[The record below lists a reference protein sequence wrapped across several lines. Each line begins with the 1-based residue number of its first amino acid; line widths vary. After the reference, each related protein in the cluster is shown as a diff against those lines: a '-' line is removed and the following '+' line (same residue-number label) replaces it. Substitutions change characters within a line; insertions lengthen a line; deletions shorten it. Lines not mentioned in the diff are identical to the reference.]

1 MQTLKD
7 IGELSAIERLLK
19 YLPARSDIVTSAGD
33 DCAVVK
39 PFDNA
44 PHDWLPTSDPVIEG
58 IHFTNETPP
67 AAIGHKAVGRGL
79 SDIAAMGGQPM
90 WALIDIGAS
99 PDTPVATI
107 DGIYGGAS
115 QLAEEYALAVVG
127 GDISQGPKLE
137 IHVFAIGRVPAGSA
151 VLRSGASSGDLL
163 FVTGSLGG
171 SLQGKHLAFQPR
183 VREGAWLRGRATALI
198 DISDG
203 LASDLRH
210 LSDMS
215 GTGARLNT
223 ARIPLSPAACGM
235 NDGRTPLDHS
245 LYDGED
251 FELLL
256 TIPPRNHE
264 TFISS
269 WRQTFDLSCTLIGV
283 LTPKKGIIEC
293 VDKDDRVTLLDK
305 KGYEHF
311 TRAEGDRK

>member
-1 MQTLKD
+1 
-7 IGELSAIERLLK
+7 
-19 YLPARSDIVTSAGD
+19 
-33 DCAVVK
+33 VK

-44 PHDWLPTSDPVIEG
+44 SHDWLLTSDPVIEG
-58 IHFTNETPP
+58 IHFTNETPA

-79 SDIAAMGGQPM
+79 SDIAAMGGQPV
-90 WALIDIGAS
+90 WALIDIVAS
-99 PDTPVATI
+99 PDTPIATI
-107 DGIYGGAS
+107 DGIYRGAA
-115 QLAEEYALAVVG
+115 QLAEEYSLAIVG
-127 GDISQGPKLE
+127 GDISQSPKLE
-137 IHVFAIGRVPAGSA
+137 IHVFAIGQLPAGSA

-171 SLQGKHLAFQPR
+171 SLQGKHLAFEPR

-223 ARIPLSPAACGM
+223 ARIPLSPEASGM
-235 NDGRTPLDHS
+235 NNARTPLDHS

-251 FELLL
+251 FELLF
-256 TIPPRNHE
+256 TIPSRDHE
-264 TFISS
+264 AFVFS
-269 WRQTFDLSCTLIGV
+269 WRETFDLGCTLIGV
-283 LTPKKGIIEC
+283 MTPKKGIIEC
-293 VDKDDRVTLLDK
+293 VDKDNGITLLDK

-311 TRAEGDRK
+311 THTEGAGK